1 VSAAG
6 GAHQI
11 FARGQAI
18 GAECLQ
24 LFTRA
29 PSQWNAVPLTREAVR
44 QFKTARKEH
53 GNPSVIAHDIYLN
66 NLAAADPEIRRRSTE
81 TMVEEIGRCHKLG
94 VDGLVCHLGS
104 HPNCA
109 EGLRLYAEAVTE
121 ILERT
126 VRQRVPILLE
136 TCAGQGSC
144 LGHQLEHLARIIALN
159 DEHPRLGV
167 CVDTCHLFA
176 AGYDLRKRKLYN
188 DFWSRF
194 NDTLGLKRLK
204 ALHLNDSKKGLG
216 SRVDRHDHIG
226 RGEIGDSTFR
236 WLVRDPRFRRIP
248 AVIET
253 PELESMHKANLDALK
268 AWRLPGRKRPAP
280 SPLEPRPEDPELL
293 LSTPA

>member
-1 VSAAG
+1 MSAAG

-29 PSQWNAVPLTREAVR
+29 PSQWAAVPLSKDSIKL
-44 QFKTARKEH
+44 FKAERKAH

-66 NLAAADPEIRRRSTE
+66 NLAAADGEIRRRSIE
-81 TMVEEIGRCHKLG
+81 TMVEELERCRQLG
-94 VDGLVCHLGS
+94 LDGLVCHLGS
-104 HPNCA
+104 HA
-109 EGLRLYAEAVTE
+109 DGDYGLRLYAEAITE
-121 ILERT
+121 IFERT
-126 VRQRVPILLE
+126 SATKKPVPVLLE
-136 TCAGQGSC
+136 TCAGQGTC

-159 DEHPRLGV
+159 NDSARLGV
-167 CVDTCHLFA
+167 CVDTCHIHA
-176 AGYDLRKRKLYN
+176 AGYDLRKRKSY
-188 DFWSRF
+188 DAFWRMF
-194 NDTLGLKRLK
+194 DDVLGLKRLR

-236 WLVRDPRFRRIP
+236 WIVRDPRFRRTP

-253 PELESMHKANLDALK
+253 PELETMHKVNLDALK
-268 AWRLPGRKRPAP
+268 AWRHVPRA
-280 SPLEPRPEDPELL
+280 RPELAL
-293 LSTPA
+293 A